1 MDCASLLIA
10 GSQQAAFVWLS
21 LWGRK
26 EGNRLGINQAASSL
40 A

>member
-1 MDCASLLIA
+1 MGCASLLTA

-21 LWGRK
+21 LQGRK